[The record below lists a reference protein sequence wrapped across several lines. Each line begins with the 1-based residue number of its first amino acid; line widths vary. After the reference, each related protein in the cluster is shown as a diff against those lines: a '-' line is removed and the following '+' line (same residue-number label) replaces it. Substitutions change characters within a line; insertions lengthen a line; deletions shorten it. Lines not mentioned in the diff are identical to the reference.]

1 MKQTGPG
8 GRGPG
13 LVLVIALLVIGL
25 IVIPLALAGGGSPQE
40 WLDENYE
47 RVSGEDPDEE
57 TVVWEAEGD
66 FDQVVNAIVAGT
78 DPDDQTA
85 GTATPSDQ
93 LSSEELDRL
102 EDLEDSEDPEALG
115 NTDPATATPAV
126 FLRYDSDFV
135 VTVIQGEGT
144 QRIELDEFDRG
155 YNRHG
160 VFIGVWGGFYN
171 RGGGL
176 FRGGGSGFGK

>member
-1 MKQTGPG
+1 VRMTGSG

-13 LVLVIALLVIGL
+13 VVLVVALLVIGL
-25 IVIPLALAGGGSPQE
+25 VVIPLALSGGGSPAD
-40 WLDENYE
+40 WLDERYE
-47 RVSGEDPDEE
+47 RVAGDDPDEE
-57 TVVWEAEGD
+57 TVVWEADGD

-85 GTATPSDQ
+85 GSATPSNLVDP
-93 LSSEELDRL
+93 SDLD
-102 EDLEDSEDPEALG
+102 DPESLDG
-115 NTDPATATPAV
+115 LDTATGSTAV
-126 FLRYDSDFV
+126 FLRYDSDWI
-135 VTVIQGEGT
+135 VTVIQGEDT

-160 VFIGVWGGFYN
+160 VFVGIWGGFYN